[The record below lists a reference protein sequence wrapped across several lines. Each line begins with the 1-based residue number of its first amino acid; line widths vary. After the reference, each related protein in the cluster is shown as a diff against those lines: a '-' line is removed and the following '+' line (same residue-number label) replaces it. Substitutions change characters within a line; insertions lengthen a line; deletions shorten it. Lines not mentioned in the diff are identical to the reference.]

1 MEDEQRRPSI
11 VEKYVSY
18 LSDNLGMLHF
28 NCRQKNSIAQPRDAF
43 GGFDLADFQQN
54 VVAAFAEATGS
65 LSPNEMA
72 QSEVDNNTLGRI
84 SSSFKPSVVS
94 EELPLASK
102 KRPSDKKE
110 PPENTTPN
118 EPSKFLSAGPDV
130 KSQCKYGSPRLDVRA
145 TLLTLSQPESKQREQ
160 EGDKE
165 FGNESVVADTIKII
179 STSVQ
184 PDSDR
189 TEHSFTATEDCRPNS
204 TLVNLTGFKTKQIN
218 VRLEPGSGND
228 LETSKSLIKVRATA
242 HLVEITPG
250 ETLTV
255 NNSESDETLKVNNSE
270 SYQTL
275 KVNNRESDE
284 TLTVNNRE
292 SDDIVIGDDTFQVLV
307 PLSGGRGGNRE
318 VRVSFVLQVN
328 PGKNTGPSC
337 IVEDLDELDSCV
349 RADDECRG
357 ERVKSVKTEKN
368 IIPRVRHR
376 SNVAVVQDQPPLTV
390 IKKRKTRK
398 ISVKTNERMC
408 RRLKFS
414 NLYFVSVIHS
424 TSHHRLLQQD
434 KSSKLSFFTRCI
446 TDHASETLKRFIM
459 KNLNCEERTSLNLPT
474 PPQLPVTQFVKQLTR
489 TAWIGPVACCIS
501 GITFKPIPLSIYPR
515 LHKLVSRVS
524 SMLARNTSLPWVYNS
539 LVVNMCGN
547 GGDTTHW
554 NRELLDPAVFRDT
567 RPVSILSVG
576 SCRRVVVSDSRGR
589 VRGLVIM
596 TNGSLLHLRRGFVS
610 RYSLSVELDSGVSGS
625 TLFLTFH
632 RCHTR

>member
-1 MEDEQRRPSI
+1 
-11 VEKYVSY
+11 
-18 LSDNLGMLHF
+18 MLHF

-65 LSPNEMA
+65 LSLDEMT
-72 QSEVDNNTLGRI
+72 QSEVDNNTPKLGRI
-84 SSSFKPSVVS
+84 SSSCKPPVVS

-110 PPENTTPN
+110 PPEKTTPN

-130 KSQCKYGSPRLDVRA
+130 NSQCKYGSPRLDVRA
-145 TLLTLSQPESKQREQ
+145 TLLTLSQPENEQLQQ

-165 FGNESVVADTIKII
+165 SGNESVVADTIKII
-179 STSVQ
+179 STSMQ
-184 PDSDR
+184 PDSDQ
-189 TEHSFTATEDCRPNS
+189 TKNFFTATEDCTPNS

-242 HLVEITPG
+242 HLVGMTPG
-250 ETLTV
+250 DTLKVNHSESDETLKIS
-255 NNSESDETLKVNNSE
+255 NRESDETLKVNN
-270 SYQTL
+270 
-275 KVNNRESDE
+275 K
-284 TLTVNNRE
+284 E
-292 SDDIVIGDDTFQVLV
+292 SDDIVIGDDTFQILV
-307 PLSGGRGGNRE
+307 PLSGDNRE

-349 RADDECRG
+349 RPGDECRG

-376 SNVAVVQDQPPLTV
+376 SNVAVVRDQPSLTV
-390 IKKRKTRK
+390 SKKRKTRK
-398 ISVKTNERMC
+398 ISVKTSERMC

-424 TSHHRLLQQD
+424 TSHHRLIQQD

-501 GITFKPIPLSIYPR
+501 GITFKPIPLPIYPR

-547 GGDTTHW
+547 GADTTHW